1 MASYNDF
8 ENDPLEE
15 EKNCRLTYFFRDL
28 LRKRIDLRIDDDE
41 TEDIKC
47 AVDSLVEMIVAIVI
61 SSVPILSSF
70 SRVVKVGSMAEGTK
84 IKHPDEFDYIV
95 VSDQDDVKVKRVCSW
110 RKGYAHIKV
119 TSSKLQ
125 SEWEPFLCG
134 EYLRGSFSYDF
145 FSRAPSE
152 IAQYLW
158 SVSKKWLRENHLVE
172 KSPKS
177 IWSPYFDSLENA
189 FMVEVQRVLKNSEEV
204 LVHKTDTGT
213 LRVNKYVENHGPAFM
228 PRFIWI
234 PRNRKEKI
242 HVTVDITLAIGV
254 KFSPGDPIITERD
267 TFHPKVWEALQKH
280 GRYLLIPCHESSM
293 CHAGLCFRLTFTE
306 PEVDLVQNMSEHHKE
321 CYKLLKYIFNGG
333 RGVSYIPSYA
343 LKTLII
349 KHDCVCKE
357 TANLAKCFKSVIA
370 LLLHHIMDR
379 NIEERFELSRLIR
392 LFIPGR
398 KFKMNIP
405 SIFIGEHNI
414 LDCKNYILPCEQFQ
428 MAMEKMLKSLEMI
441 SSEDN
446 PDATMLK
453 LVNSL
458 KTAARAYG
466 LSLLP
471 VRTQHWQFRSCM
483 SCVENYF
490 YG

>member
-1 MASYNDF
+1 M
-8 ENDPLEE
+8 
-15 EKNCRLTYFFRDL
+15 
-28 LRKRIDLRIDDDE
+28 
-41 TEDIKC
+41 
-47 AVDSLVEMIVAIVI
+47 
-61 SSVPILSSF
+61 
-70 SRVVKVGSMAEGTK
+70 
-84 IKHPDEFDYIV
+84 
-95 VSDQDDVKVKRVCSW
+95 
-110 RKGYAHIKV
+110 
-119 TSSKLQ
+119 
-125 SEWEPFLCG
+125 
-134 EYLRGSFSYDF
+134 
-145 FSRAPSE
+145 
-152 IAQYLW
+152 
-158 SVSKKWLRENHLVE
+158 
-172 KSPKS
+172 
-177 IWSPYFDSLENA
+177 
-189 FMVEVQRVLKNSEEV
+189 
-204 LVHKTDTGT
+204 
-213 LRVNKYVENHGPAFM
+213 
-228 PRFIWI
+228 
-234 PRNRKEKI
+234 
-242 HVTVDITLAIGV
+242 
-254 KFSPGDPIITERD
+254 
-267 TFHPKVWEALQKH
+267 
-280 GRYLLIPCHESSM
+280 
-293 CHAGLCFRLTFTE
+293 
-306 PEVDLVQNMSEHHKE
+306 
-321 CYKLLKYIFNGG
+321 
-333 RGVSYIPSYA
+333 
-343 LKTLII
+343 
-349 KHDCVCKE
+349 HDCVCKE

-428 MAMEKMLKSLEMI
+428 MAMEKMLESLEMI